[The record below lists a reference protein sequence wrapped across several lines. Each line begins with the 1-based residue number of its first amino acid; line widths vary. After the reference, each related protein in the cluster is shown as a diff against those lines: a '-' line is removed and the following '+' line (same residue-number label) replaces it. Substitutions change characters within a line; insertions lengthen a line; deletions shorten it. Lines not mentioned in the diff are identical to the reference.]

1 MKLVKQT
8 IRDRRLR
15 YLAALLD
22 IRLILVVLFFSFL
35 VFPSR
40 DIPLANLIDRCLL
53 RVGAALQREPVDAR
67 NAYVRVDVPHQD
79 MQLFL
84 HDPASSP
91 ALMTLLGQLQT
102 VVFTK
107 GSAIVLH
114 EKLWTDYPSLDL
126 VRRNNHLFTA
136 NLSQSDA
143 VVLSSI
149 TSSMNAFESMLASD
163 RFIRVIVD
171 SAVIPDSFSW
181 SVFFNRFLGQKSD
194 ALYKLPG
201 KNFSNQVPL
210 LGVSSIERP
219 LIWQSEQGIRPDA
232 SLALFFLQQ
241 GSRNFEW
248 IAGAG
253 IQFAEQILPAS
264 QSGMIVP
271 FFSIESAH
279 HPVVA
284 RYELSQL
291 SGQKAIGMLNEKT
304 IVVGEAGDL
313 AADDLL
319 YSVISLQTQHYAII
333 PSWLPWLHLAV
344 FMVFAIYFLT
354 LPYLRWKV
362 GFFISALMAVSLVL
376 TQQLMLLLHR
386 EWLPIGSWLVFL
398 IIGHVVILLWCL
410 RRSFYPVMDS
420 SIADTV
426 MDSAAMPLPLDKGAG
441 NFFGLNKKSPFVKVQ
456 PTFGGDTD
464 SLSALSGGAVGV
476 EATRKLNVPV
486 PAPATGKRLR
496 QYLGRY
502 QVQRELGRG
511 AMGVVYLGFDPKI
524 ARQVAIKTLHYNQ
537 FSAEELPAVKER
549 FFREAKAAGGLR
561 HPNIVTIFD
570 VGEEPDLAYIAMD
583 YVSGH
588 SLAAYTRKGH
598 LLDVGT
604 VYWLMGQVADAIDF
618 AHKQGI
624 VHRDIKPSNIL
635 FDENAN
641 VVKVADFGIAR
652 IMNASAT
659 RTQTGDILG
668 SPLYMSPEQ
677 LKGEA
682 VDGRTD
688 IFSLGATF
696 YQLLS
701 GELPFKG
708 DNLAN
713 LSYQIVQGKF
723 KPIDEIRTDLPD
735 SAKRIITK
743 ALQKNPD
750 NRYADAGE
758 MFDIFQREYERKFS
772 K

>member
-22 IRLILVVLFFSFL
+22 IRLILVVLFLSFL
-35 VFPSR
+35 LFPSR
-40 DIPLANLIDRCLL
+40 DIPVVKLIDRYLL
-53 RVGAALQREPVDAR
+53 RMGAALQREPVDAR

-91 ALMTLLGQLQT
+91 ALMTFLGQLQT

-114 EKLWTDYPSLDL
+114 EKLWTEYPSLDL
-126 VRRNNHLFTA
+126 VRRNNHLLAT
-136 NLSQSDA
+136 NLSPADA

-163 RFIRVIVD
+163 RFIRVNVD

-181 SVFFNRFLGQKSD
+181 LAFSNRLLGKKPD
-194 ALYKLPG
+194 TLYKFSN
-201 KNFSNQVPL
+201 KNFPNQVPL

-219 LIWQSEQGIRPDA
+219 LIWQSEQGVRPEA
-232 SLALFFLQQ
+232 SLGLFFLQQ
-241 GSRNFEW
+241 GLRSFEW
-248 IAGAG
+248 VPDAG
-253 IQFAEQILPAS
+253 IKFAEQILPAS

-271 FFSIESAH
+271 FFSIESAR
-279 HPVVA
+279 HPVVS

-333 PSWLPWLHLAV
+333 PAWLPWLHLAV
-344 FMVFAIYFLT
+344 FIVFAVYFLM

-362 GFFISALMAVSLVL
+362 GFVVSALMVASLVL

-386 EWLPIGSWLVFL
+386 EWLPVGSWLVFL
-398 IIGHVVILLWCL
+398 VIGHIVILLWCL

-426 MDSAAMPLPLDKGAG
+426 VDPVAVPLDKGAG
-441 NFFGLNKKSPFVKVQ
+441 KFFGLNKKSSFVKVQ

-464 SLSALSGGAVGV
+464 GLNALSGGAAGI

-486 PAPATGKRLR
+486 PAPAAGKRLR

-524 ARQVAIKTLHYNQ
+524 SRQVAIKTLHYNQ

-549 FFREAKAAGGLR
+549 FFREAEAAGRLR
-561 HPNIVTIFD
+561 HPNIVTIYD
-570 VGEEPDLAYIAMD
+570 AGEEADLAYIAMD
-583 YVSGH
+583 YVSGN

-604 VYWLMGQVADAIDF
+604 VYWLMGQVADAIDY
-618 AHKQGI
+618 ANKQGI

-635 FDENAN
+635 FDENTD

-652 IMNASAT
+652 IMDASAT
-659 RTQTGDILG
+659 RTKTGDILG

-677 LKGEA
+677 LKGEV

-723 KPIDEIRTDLPD
+723 KPIDEICTDLPD
-735 SAKRIITK
+735 SAKRIINK

-750 NRYADAGE
+750 NRYSEAGE
-758 MFDIFQREYERKFS
+758 MAEIFQREYERKFS